1 MEAEMKSEVT
11 LTLRFMGKG
20 ANLDVMAE
28 VDDCYA
34 YLTIKSFKSLRKAL
48 KALHEDSGMKPEAWL
63 VRAGFAQSDWWAD
76 DYNICSL
83 SDFEYIDNDVEL
95 RYCVEE
101 ESAVEYI
108 TRLIEQAEE
117 DDRQSYADNLYDLQV
132 ENELLEGLNNDN
144 A

>member
-1 MEAEMKSEVT
+1 MKAEVT
-11 LTLRFMGKG
+11 LILRYMGKE
-20 ANLDVMAE
+20 AVLDAIAE
-28 VDDCYA
+28 VDDGYA

-48 KALHEDSGMKPEAWL
+48 KALHEGSGMKPEARL
-63 VRAGFAQSDWWAD
+63 VFVGFHRRDWWAD

-83 SDFEYIDNDVEL
+83 SEFEYSDNDVEL
-95 RYCVEE
+95 WYCVEE

-108 TRLIEQAEE
+108 AQLIEQAED